1 MRLILLLIA
10 PALVQAQQVA
20 IPPPDQ
26 DPFVGKWKANAR
38 KSRPKLDRK
47 EASYERTIGRDGED
61 LVFASSGGVSRA
73 AIRQFRIRCDGLFHP
88 LPTGP
93 ILSCMYVGANRV
105 EGETKT
111 PVKTDLFWSREVS
124 ADGLELTISEYKD
137 RARTKLRSVT
147 VLDRIK

>member
-1 MRLILLLIA
+1 MRLILLLTA

-47 EASYERTIGRDGED
+47 EASRDGED

-88 LPTGP
+88 LPAGP

-111 PVKTDLFWSREVS
+111 PVNTDLFWSREVS
-124 ADGLELTISEYKD
+124 PDGLELTISEYKD